1 MEEERL
7 ERERVAEQG
16 NVDTEENGEEGGSE
30 DSVDGREENDSD
42 KDCSEQEEEEEVEN
56 ESEDVREEENGYNV
70 ELRVIVEDVDT
81 DDSLVPVLDDHDEAE
96 RKLLD

>member
-1 MEEERL
+1 M
-7 ERERVAEQG
+7 AEQG

-30 DSVDGREENDSD
+30 DSVEGREENDSD
-42 KDCSEQEEEEEVEN
+42 KDCSEQEEEVEN